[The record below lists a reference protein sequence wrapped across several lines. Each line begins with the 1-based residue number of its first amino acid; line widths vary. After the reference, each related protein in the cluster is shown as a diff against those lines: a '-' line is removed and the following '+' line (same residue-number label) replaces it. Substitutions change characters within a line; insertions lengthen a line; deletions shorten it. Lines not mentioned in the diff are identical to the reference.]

1 MSGGGCPPPLF
12 FVMSKIILFQI
23 CLFCLLAGEVQ
34 AAPDL
39 LFLGPDGGDVRS
51 LSVHPSKPERIFLGT
66 ADGQVYVSHNAG
78 RKWEKA
84 VPGLKRREL
93 AVDTLVF
100 DPNDA
105 DTLYAAGWELKS
117 DHGALFRTRDGGD
130 TWERIDLGKYP
141 SSIRAVAVSPLNSD
155 LIAVGITDG
164 VLLSKDG
171 GAKWRRISRGYR
183 SLHNVHSLAFDVS
196 QEELLY
202 VGTWRLAWKTPD
214 LGKSWVPIHGGM
226 YWDSDLFS
234 IQIDPR
240 DPERLYAG
248 ACSGLY
254 RSMTAGEKWAKLKN
268 GLPGKAK
275 RTRTVRLD
283 PSNPDVV
290 YAGTTAGLYR
300 SVNGG
305 NSWKCLLA
313 DVVINAVVVN
323 PVESKRLVVGTD
335 DAGVLR
341 SDDGGESFLPSN
353 LGFSQRQVSSVA
365 VRGDGA
371 EELMAAVTLDREYGG
386 FFVSHDSGK
395 NWEAFNAGLEA
406 AVAGIK
412 NILIARASDEVFLGT
427 GVGVFRGVPGKRD
440 WERIPGT
447 ESLIINDMELGN
459 SRDEKLFL
467 AARQGLYSLDLKKNK
482 LNSLKIPIY
491 DREFSA
497 VLVDQNS
504 GQVFVGTDMGV
515 FRSDDDGKTWVIK
528 VDGLPYVNV
537 SVLKKSGDRLLLGTR
552 SGLFYSDDQ
561 AESWAGCEGVFPLE
575 IAAIESSLD
584 GPARLYAADSLVGY
598 IFVSEDNGLTWET
611 LDVGVSLSKISSFS
625 ATSAGHL
632 YAGTLAEGVVRIIF
646 PSSSQD
652 AAVVA
657 SKLEPS
663 ATN

>member
-1 MSGGGCPPPLF
+1 MRKTLL
-12 FVMSKIILFQI
+12 VQI
-23 CLFCLLAGEVQ
+23 CLFCLFAGVAQ

-51 LSVHPSKPERIFLGT
+51 LSVHPLKPERIFLGT
-66 ADGQVYVSHNAG
+66 ADGQVYVSQNTG
-78 RKWEKA
+78 RNWEKV
-84 VPGLKRREL
+84 VPGLNRREL

-100 DPNDA
+100 DPKDA

-117 DHGALFRTRDGGD
+117 DRGVLFRTRDGGNV
-130 TWERIDLGKYP
+130 WKRIDLGKYQ

-155 LIAVGITDG
+155 MIAVGITEG

-183 SLHNVHSLAFDVS
+183 SLHNVHSLAFDVN

-234 IQIDPR
+234 IQINPR
-240 DPERLYAG
+240 DPDRLYAG

-254 RSMTAGEKWAKLKN
+254 RSMNAGEKWAKLKN

-275 RTRTVRLD
+275 RTRIVRLD
-283 PSNPDVV
+283 PTNPDVV

-305 NSWKCLLA
+305 NSWKCLLP
-313 DVVINAVVVN
+313 DVVINAVVVD

-353 LGFSQRQVSSVA
+353 QGFSQRQVSSVA
-365 VRGDGA
+365 VRGGSS

-386 FFVSHDSGK
+386 FFVSRDSGK
-395 NWEAFNAGLEA
+395 TWEAFNSGLETT
-406 AVAGIK
+406 VAGIK
-412 NILIARASDEVFLGT
+412 KIVVASASEEVFLGT
-427 GVGVFRGVPGKRD
+427 GGGVFRGNPGKRD

-447 ESLIINDMELGN
+447 KSLIVNDMEF
-459 SRDEKLFL
+459 SDARDEKLYV
-467 AARQGLYSLDLKKNK
+467 AARQGLFSLDLKKNK

-491 DREFSA
+491 DREFST
-497 VLVDQNS
+497 VLVDKNS
-504 GQVFVGTDMGV
+504 EKVFVGTDMGV
-515 FRSDDDGKTWVIK
+515 FRSDDGGKTWVIK
-528 VDGLPYVNV
+528 VEGLPYVDV
-537 SVLKKSGDRLLLGTR
+537 SVLKMSGARLLLGTR
-552 SGLFYSDDQ
+552 SGLYFSDDQ
-561 AESWAGCEGVFPLE
+561 AESWTGCEGVYPLE
-575 IAAIESSLD
+575 IAAIESSLQ
-584 GPARLYAADSLVGY
+584 GTPRLYAADSLVGY
-598 IFVSEDNGLTWET
+598 LFVSEDNGLTWDT
-611 LDVGVSLSKISSFS
+611 LDVGVSLSKVSSFS
-625 ATSAGHL
+625 VTSSGHL
-632 YAGTLAEGVVRIIF
+632 YAGTLAEGVVRIIL
-646 PSSSQD
+646 PGTARSST
-652 AAVVA
+652 VIA
-657 SKLEPS
+657 SR
-663 ATN
+663 

>member
-1 MSGGGCPPPLF
+1 MRKKL
-12 FVMSKIILFQI
+12 LFQA
-23 CLFCLLAGEVQ
+23 CLFCWFVGPVQ

-51 LSVHPSKPERIFLGT
+51 LSVHPAQPERIFLGT
-66 ADGQVYVSHNAG
+66 ADGQVYVSQNAG
-78 RKWEKA
+78 RKWEK
-84 VPGLKRREL
+84 VIPGLKRREL

-117 DHGALFRTRDGGD
+117 DRGALFRTRDGGHSWD
-130 TWERIDLGKYP
+130 RIDLGKYQ
-141 SSIRAVAVSPLNSD
+141 SSIRAVAVSPLNPD
-155 LIAVGITDG
+155 LIAVGITEG

-171 GAKWRRISRGYR
+171 GTKWRRISRGYR
-183 SLHNVHSLAFDVS
+183 SLHNVHSLAFDVK

-214 LGKSWVPIHGGM
+214 LGESWVPIHGGM

-234 IQIDPR
+234 IQINPR
-240 DPERLYAG
+240 DPNRLYAG

-305 NSWKCLLA
+305 DSWKCLLP
-313 DVVINAVVVN
+313 DVVINAVVVG
-323 PVESKRLVVGTD
+323 PGEGQRLVVGTD

-353 LGFSQRQVSSVA
+353 QGFSQRQVSSVA
-365 VRGDGA
+365 VRGSDS

-386 FFVSHDSGK
+386 FFVSRDRGK
-395 NWEAFNAGLEA
+395 NWEAFNAGLET

-412 NILIARASDEVFLGT
+412 KIVVAGASDEVFLGT
-427 GVGVFRGVPGKRD
+427 GGGVFRGIPGKRD

-447 ESLIINDMELGN
+447 ESLIVNDMEI
-459 SRDEKLFL
+459 SDVRDEELFL
-467 AARQGLYSLDLKKNK
+467 AARQGLFSLDLKKNR

-497 VLVDQNS
+497 VLVDEKS
-504 GQVFVGTDMGV
+504 KQVFVGTDMGV
-515 FRSDDDGKTWVIK
+515 FRSDDGGKTWAIK
-528 VDGLPYVNV
+528 VEGLPYVNV
-537 SVLKKSGDRLLLGTR
+537 SVLKMSGDRLLLGTR
-552 SGLFYSDDQ
+552 SGLYYSDDQ
-561 AESWAGCEGVFPLE
+561 AETWTACEGVYPLE
-575 IAAIESSLD
+575 IAAIESSLE
-584 GPARLYAADSLVGY
+584 GAPRLYAADSLVGY
-598 IFVSEDNGLTWET
+598 IFVSQDNGLTWDT

-625 ATSAGHL
+625 VTSSGHL
-632 YAGTLAEGVVRIIF
+632 YAGTLAEGVVRIIL
-646 PSSSQD
+646 PSSAQD
-652 AAVVA
+652 STVIA
-657 SKLEPS
+657 SK
-663 ATN
+663 